1 MKRLILLAM
10 ICVLP
15 LMVNAQDIATH
26 ESDSVVSAVVDSL
39 NTPVVQNVV
48 VVEKTVKF
56 GYLSYSTV
64 MKQMDEYA
72 ETMKTIEQ
80 LRVAYEAELKRSEDN
95 FSKLFAEYIEGQR
108 TFPDNI
114 LLKRQKE
121 LQQAMDESIKF
132 KNEARGILEAKEK
145 EVMDRLRRQINDAI
159 RKLAQDRHYA
169 FIINTDGDTYPFV
182 NPEMGDNVTEDVI
195 RMLK

>member
-1 MKRLILLAM
+1 MKRLFLLLM
-10 ICVLP
+10 ISVAP
-15 LMVNAQDIATH
+15 FVVYAQDIATH
-26 ESDSVVSAVVDSL
+26 EDNTVVDAVVDSL
-39 NTPVVQNVV
+39 ETVVQNVV
-48 VVEKTVKF
+48 VVQKNVKF

-80 LRVAYEAELKRSEDN
+80 LRVAYEAELKRSEEN

-121 LQQAMDESIKF
+121 LQQAMDESIQF
-132 KNEARGILEAKEK
+132 KNEARRILEGKEK
-145 EVMDRLRRQINDAI
+145 EVMDRLRKKIDDAI
-159 RKLAQDRHYA
+159 SRLGKERRYA

-182 NPEMGDNVTEDVI
+182 NPEMGEDVTEEVMK
-195 RMLK
+195 MLR